1 MKVVAILLALCAV
14 AAAQAVD
21 KKAAERF
28 FRAGEKAYEAQSF
41 EAAARNFEEA
51 YRAAPLPEI
60 AFSAAQAYRR
70 QYRVDA
76 RPEYV
81 ARAVVLYKLYLDK
94 VKTGGRVADAADAL
108 FEMQHELDRLIKM
121 GVKVSPEL
129 AAEHTQLGVSVALD
143 PGTGNE
149 SRSLH
154 DRGDTTATRVREVDE
169 TTRHAAPEIVVT
181 FDGKRVEPYTLVNIE
196 PGTHAVHVEAPGF
209 KPFDLEQKVVQGT
222 TNMID
227 VALDPKP
234 AKVSFDI
241 EADARIS
248 IDGRPIGI
256 TPLTIDVPAGPHV
269 VTILHRGR
277 EPVVRELSFDR
288 GQALSL
294 SQPLVMTSR
303 RRAVPYVAYTAGGIA
318 VVSAAT
324 AIAAL
329 VEDSRASSL
338 NARIQMG
345 NAPLSVG
352 LEYQDK
358 LQWRDRLVTAAWTTG
373 AIAIAT
379 AGVAAWLYY
388 ADHPTPE
395 GAHLAPLAGPGG
407 AGAMLF
413 GSF

>member
-1 MKVVAILLALCAV
+1 MLGDAVKVLAILLALCAV

-21 KKAAERF
+21 KKAAERY

-51 YRAAPLPEI
+51 YKAAPLPEI

-129 AAEHTQLGVSVALD
+129 AAEHTQLGVSVAL
-143 PGTGNE
+143 G
-149 SRSLH
+149 
-154 DRGDTTATRVREVDE
+154 GDTAATHVREVDE
-169 TTRHAAPEIVVT
+169 TTRKASPEIVVT
-181 FDGKRVEPYTLVNIE
+181 FDGKRVEPYALVNIE
-196 PGTHAVHVEAPGF
+196 PGTHAIHVEAPGY

-234 AKVSFDI
+234 AKVSFDV
-241 EADARIS
+241 EEDARIS
-248 IDGRPIGI
+248 IDGRPIGT

-277 EPVVRELSFDR
+277 EPVVRELTFDR

-294 SQPLVMTSR
+294 SQPLVMTAR

-338 NARIQMG
+338 NKRIEMG

-358 LQWRDRLVTAAWTTG
+358 LQWRDRLVTVAWTTG

-395 GAHLAPLAGPGG
+395 GVHLAPLAGPGG

>member
-1 MKVVAILLALCAV
+1 MHGAAVKVLAILLALCAV
-14 AAAQAVD
+14 AAAD
-21 KKAAERF
+21 DRKSAERY
-28 FRAGEKAYEAQSF
+28 FRAGEKAYQAQSF
-41 EAAARNFEEA
+41 EAAAKNFEEA
-51 YRAAPLPEI
+51 YKAAPLPEI

-94 VKTGGRVADAADAL
+94 VKTGGRVAAAADAL

-129 AAEHTQLGVSVALD
+129 AAEHTQLGVSVALA
-143 PGTGNE
+143 GE
-149 SRSLH
+149 S
-154 DRGDTTATRVREVDE
+154 TTTRVREVDE
-169 TTRHAAPEIVVT
+169 TTRHASPEIVVT
-181 FDGKRVEPYTLVNIE
+181 FDGTRVEPYTLVNIE
-196 PGTHAVHVEAPGF
+196 PGTHAVHVEAPGY
-209 KPFDLEQKVVQGT
+209 KPFDLQQKVVQGT

-248 IDGRPIGI
+248 IDGRPIGT

-277 EPVVRELSFDR
+277 EPIVRELTFDR
-288 GQALSL
+288 GQELSL
-294 SQPLVMTSR
+294 TQPLVMTAR
-303 RRAVPYVAYTAGGIA
+303 RRAVPYVAYTASGIA
-318 VVSAAT
+318 VVAAAS
-324 AIAAL
+324 AIAAA

-338 NARIQMG
+338 NTRIQMG

-352 LEYQDK
+352 LAYQDK
-358 LQWRDRLVTAAWTTG
+358 LQWRDRLVTAAGTTG
-373 AIAIAT
+373 AVAIAT
-379 AGVAAWLYY
+379 AGVAAWMYY